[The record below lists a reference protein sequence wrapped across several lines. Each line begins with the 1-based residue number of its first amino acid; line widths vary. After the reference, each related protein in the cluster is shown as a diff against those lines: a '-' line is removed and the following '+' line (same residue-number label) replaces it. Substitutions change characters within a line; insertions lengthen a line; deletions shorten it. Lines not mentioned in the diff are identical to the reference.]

1 VTDIDTPPH
10 TADPVDTDL
19 VMMLAGTDAIHFLQ
33 GQTTADFENAEAGAV
48 RFAAFCNPKGRVI
61 ADVLAVIVSAEHV
74 MMRGR
79 QAVMTA
85 LAAHLKPYLSFSKS
99 TLSQSDWR
107 ISCRTV
113 DAAKPTPEHA
123 AVVHYDADAIVR
135 IEIPRGD
142 DIIEC
147 WEASESGA
155 SSHATALLPLAAVDI
170 MSARAR
176 VELDTMGAYL
186 PQDLNYDL
194 NGTVSF
200 TKGCYTGQEI
210 VARLHYRGTPKRRL
224 YRALLNGTLDGT
236 LDDTLDAIAPGAR
249 LSNAT
254 NRAVGSVVNRV
265 SQGDLQQVLI
275 ELTPEAARDSV
286 LLGEPTRALS
296 AIQACYEEADQST
309 SPR

>member
-1 VTDIDTPPH
+1 MTDIDTQPQP
-10 TADPVDTDL
+10 ANPLDTDL
-19 VMMLAGTDAIHFLQ
+19 VMTLTGTDAIHFLQ
-33 GQTTADFENAEAGAV
+33 GQTTADFENAEPGAL

-61 ADVLAVIVSAEHV
+61 ADVLAVIVSTEHV

-79 QAVMTA
+79 QAVMSA
-85 LAAHLKPYLSFSKS
+85 LALHLKPYLAFSKS
-99 TLSQSDWR
+99 TLTHSDWC

-113 DAAKPTPEHA
+113 NAAKPTA
-123 AVVHYDADAIVR
+123 DQTANQTALVHCETDAITR

-142 DIIEC
+142 GIIEC
-147 WEASESGA
+147 WQPRESA
-155 SSHATALLPLAAVDI
+155 APSHATALLPLAEVDMI
-170 MSARAR
+170 TARAR

-224 YRALLNGTLDGT
+224 YRALAG
-236 LDDTLDAIAPGAR
+236 DTPCAVAPGAR
-249 LSNAT
+249 LSNAA
-254 NRAVGSVVNRV
+254 NRAVGSVVNRASPNGV
-265 SQGDLQQVLI
+265 QQLLI
-275 ELTPEAARDSV
+275 ELTPEAASDSV
-286 LLGEPTRALS
+286 LLGESALALS
-296 AIQACYEEADQST
+296 AIQACYEEIDQST